1 MSETDRKRYWDDAV
15 HFTPDGYDL
24 IGQKV
29 GLALVSLLVKERT
42 ASSPRRRSLASLR
55 MTISASMRRS
65 GTHGAGSGLYR
76 RATERFGLMIET
88 GIRIG
93 RPDQGT

>member
-42 ASSPRRRSLASLR
+42 ASSPRRRSRKFKDDHLSFDEEVGDPTELAQGY
-55 MTISASMRRS
+55 IVVRRKD
-65 GTHGAGSGLYR
+65 L
-76 RATERFGLMIET
+76 
-88 GIRIG
+88 
-93 RPDQGT
+93 D